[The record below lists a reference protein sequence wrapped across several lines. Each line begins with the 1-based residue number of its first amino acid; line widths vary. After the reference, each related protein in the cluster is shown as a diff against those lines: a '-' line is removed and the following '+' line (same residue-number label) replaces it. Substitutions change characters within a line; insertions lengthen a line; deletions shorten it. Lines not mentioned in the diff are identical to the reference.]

1 MPTLR
6 ELLQSTLTADATLT
20 ALLPG
25 GFMDANDLPQD
36 SGGAASAPRQ
46 GDGIRINPFGIIR
59 YRAGNRTQADVP
71 SLRSGQQ
78 SIEIYVYE
86 DVGYGVID
94 AAIDRLITLLDNTY
108 LYPTDRAIVHLL
120 NSFESEEIPAEE
132 FGNAPSRFV
141 RFQTVSTR

>member
-6 ELLQSTLTADATLT
+6 ELVKSTVEADATLT

-36 SGGAASAPRQ
+36 GGGAGSAPRQ
-46 GDGIRINPFGIIR
+46 ADEVRINPFGIIR

-94 AAIDRLITLLDNTY
+94 AAIDRLITLLDNKY
-108 LYPTDRAIVHLL
+108 LYPSDRAIVHLL
-120 NSFESEEIPAEE
+120 HTFDSEEIRAEE

-141 RFQTVSTR
+141 RFQTVSIR

>member
-6 ELLQSTLTADATLT
+6 ELVKSTLTGDATLT

-36 SGGAASAPRQ
+36 GGGAASAPRQ
-46 GDGIRINPFGIIR
+46 ADAVRINPFGIIR
-59 YRAGNRTQADVP
+59 YRAGSRTQADVP
-71 SLRSGQQ
+71 SLRSGRQ

-94 AAIDRLITLLDNTY
+94 AAIDRLIVLLDNTY

-120 NSFESEEIPAEE
+120 HSFDSEEIPAEE
-132 FGNAPSRFV
+132 FGNAPSRFA
-141 RFQTVSTR
+141 RFDIVSTR